1 MRRLGLT
8 FKEIYESILEDNIL
22 LEGLQYTHYSNITL
36 KHIIREFG
44 NILLGKYCTSSANL
58 KSTTPKEF
66 IDLVHL
72 APLKDNEELRKRMK
86 FFGYHYAITKVISPE
101 HAELYKFPSKYK
113 NIYVSTFE
121 GTYPTLVE
129 RNNLPRILYHVTL
142 RGNVEKIKKGGLLPK
157 SSTTSFDHPSNRIY
171 LFATINPNS
180 DLPKLIILLSQNAKI
195 PASEYRILQI
205 VDYYPTGEK
214 FFLDPSMDIGD
225 VSKTCRGIFVH
236 RAIHPK
242 FID

>member
-1 MRRLGLT
+1 MKRLGFT
-8 FKEIYESILEDNIL
+8 FKELYESIIEDNIL
-22 LEGLQYTHYSNITL
+22 LEGLQYTHYSNVTL
-36 KHIIREFG
+36 THIIQEFG
-44 NILLGKYCTSSANL
+44 NILLGKYCRSSADL
-58 KSTTPKEF
+58 KSTSPKEF

-72 APLKDNEELRKRMK
+72 VPLADNEELRKRMK
-86 FFGYHYAITKVISPE
+86 FFGYHYSITKLISPE
-101 HAELYKFPSKYK
+101 EMEFFKFPSKYK
-113 NIYVSTFE
+113 NVYVSTFE

-142 RGNVEKIKKGGLLPK
+142 RKNAEEIKKRGLLTK
-157 SSTTSFDHPSNRIY
+157 ASKTSFDHPSNRIY
-171 LFATINPNS
+171 LFATVNPSS
-180 DLPKLIILLSQNAKI
+180 DLPKLIRILAKNKKEVT
-195 PASEYRILQI
+195 SEYVILKI

-225 VSKTCRGIFVH
+225 VSNTCRGIFVH